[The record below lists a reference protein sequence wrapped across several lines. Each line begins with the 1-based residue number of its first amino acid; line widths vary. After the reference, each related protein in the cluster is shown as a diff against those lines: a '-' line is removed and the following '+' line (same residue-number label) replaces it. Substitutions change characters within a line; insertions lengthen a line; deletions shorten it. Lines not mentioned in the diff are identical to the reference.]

1 MILNIDKSRPRIPTS
16 LSLLQGQWNLSDT
29 DPLCYNPAM
38 SNQSKR
44 SDLSNPTPES
54 PIEEVGLRI
63 PKNHLI
69 TGMIAFI
76 AFVVGMTGGYLIWGQ
91 GTTSPEGETIAQN
104 TPPQP
109 TPQRAQ
115 APDETQAPIRLQV
128 SVDDDPAFGPV
139 DAPITII
146 EFADFNCGYCR
157 LFFQQ
162 TLRPLLDAYPDQI
175 RFVFRDLPVVGGFEA
190 AQAAECADEQG
201 AFWEFHDLLFTLGLG
216 EGRSSY
222 IQYAEQLGLDSE
234 ALAECLDQERYKT
247 EVESDGQ
254 YAINLGATGVPLF
267 FINGIPLVGAQPLAN
282 FIQVIDQELG
292 R

>member
-1 MILNIDKSRPRIPTS
+1 
-16 LSLLQGQWNLSDT
+16 
-29 DPLCYNPAM
+29 M

-44 SDLSNPTPES
+44 PDDADPSPETPIKEL
-54 PIEEVGLRI
+54 GLRI
-63 PKNHLI
+63 PQKHLFS
-69 TGMIAFI
+69 GLLAVSAFI
-76 AFVVGMTGGYLIWGQ
+76 VGLAGGYLIWGR
-91 GTTSPEGETIAQN
+91 GATSPEGETVAQ
-104 TPPQP
+104 TSPQP
-109 TPQRAQ
+109 AEGPNE
-115 APDETQAPIRLQV
+115 PQAPIPLQV

-157 LFFQQ
+157 RFYQQ
-162 TLRPLLDAYPDQI
+162 TLRPLLDAYPNQI

-201 AFWEFHDLLFTLGLG
+201 AFWEFHDLLFTSGLG

-222 IQYAEQLGLDSE
+222 IQYAEQLELDSE
-234 ALAECLDQERYKT
+234 ALSECLDQGRYAA
-247 EVESDGQ
+247 EVEADAQ

-267 FINGIPLVGAQPLAN
+267 FINGIPIVGAQPLPN
-282 FIQVIDQELG
+282 FMQVIDQELG

>member
-1 MILNIDKSRPRIPTS
+1 
-16 LSLLQGQWNLSDT
+16 
-29 DPLCYNPAM
+29 M

-44 SDLSNPTPES
+44 SDRSNSES

-69 TGMIAFI
+69 TGMIAFL
-76 AFVVGMTGGYLIWGQ
+76 AFVVGITGGYLIWGQ
-91 GTTSPEGETIAQN
+91 GNTSPEGETVAQN
-104 TPPQP
+104 TPSQP

-115 APDETQAPIRLQV
+115 APGETEAPMRLQV

-157 LFFQQ
+157 RFYEQ
-162 TLRPLLDAYPDQI
+162 TLRPLLDYYPNQI
-175 RFVFRDLPVVGGFEA
+175 RFVFRDLPIVGGFEA

-201 AFWEFHDLLFTLGLG
+201 AFWEYHDLIFTMGLG

-222 IQYAEQLGLDSE
+222 IQYAEQLELDSE
-234 ALAECLDQERYKT
+234 ALTECLDQGRYAA
-247 EVESDGQ
+247 EVEADAQ
-254 YAINLGATGVPLF
+254 YAVNLGATGVPLF
-267 FINGIPLVGAQPLAN
+267 FINGVPLVGAQPLAN

>member
-1 MILNIDKSRPRIPTS
+1 
-16 LSLLQGQWNLSDT
+16 
-29 DPLCYNPAM
+29 M

-44 SDLSNPTPES
+44 SDRSNPTPES
-54 PIEEVGLRI
+54 PIEEVGLQI
-63 PKNHLI
+63 PKHHLI
-69 TGMIAFI
+69 TGMLAFL
-76 AFVVGMTGGYLIWGQ
+76 AFVVGMTSGYLIWGQ
-91 GTTSPEGETIAQN
+91 GTTSPGETVAQN

-115 APDETQAPIRLQV
+115 APGETQAPVRLEV

-157 LFFQQ
+157 RFFQQ
-162 TLRPLLDAYPDQI
+162 TLSPLLDYYPNQI

-201 AFWEFHDLLFTLGLG
+201 AFWEYHDLIFTMGLG
-216 EGRSSY
+216 EGRPSY
-222 IQYAEQLGLDSE
+222 IQYAEQLELDSE
-234 ALAECLDQERYKT
+234 ALAECLDQGRYAS
-247 EVESDGQ
+247 EVEADAQ
-254 YAINLGATGVPLF
+254 YAVNLGATGVPLF
-267 FINGIPLVGAQPLAN
+267 FINGVPLVGAQPLAN